1 VLGFFHVNFEEDQN
15 KQMSSISIYFQPI
28 QQELVAELHKES
40 LGQKIDIHSEEGF
53 PDWEDSDVVLFGVQ
67 EDRASDSNMG
77 ASGAPNEVRAH
88 LYKLYLGGDL
98 KISDLGN
105 IYQGASISD
114 TYKAVEDV
122 IFEVIKKNKI
132 ILFLGGSR
140 DLGFAAYKAYGKLEQ
155 TVNVCSIDP
164 RLNMGEYSSEVSPSN
179 YINHI
184 ILHQPNYLFNY
195 SSIGYQ
201 TYLVPPSE
209 IELMN
214 DLYFDHHRLG
224 LIQEDVKRAEPIMRY
239 ADLVTVN
246 INAIRFSEIGL
257 ERADASP
264 NGFYGE
270 EICQIMRYA
279 GISDKVSCAG
289 LFDYNPIYNETKFGA
304 KLVAQMMW
312 CFMEGVSHR
321 KRDFPIGDKSA
332 YKKYLVP
339 IEGSDHQVNFY
350 KSDKSSRWWMEVP
363 YPPDQRIKFERH
375 HMIPCTYEDY
385 EQASKGVVPDLWYRT
400 YQKLR

>member
-1 VLGFFHVNFEEDQN
+1 MGSYSYTEKKRIRKDFGKLPRVMDVPYLL
-15 KQMSSISIYFQPI
+15 SIQ
-28 QQELVAELHKES
+28 L
-40 LGQKIDIHSEEGF
+40 
-53 PDWEDSDVVLFGVQ
+53 DSYKKFLQ
-67 EDRASDSNMG
+67 EDRASDSNLG
-77 ASGAPNEVRAH
+77 AAGAPNEVRAEF
-88 LYKLYLGGDL
+88 YRLYLGAN
-98 KISDLGN
+98 IAIADLGN
-105 IYQGASISD
+105 IYQGAAISD

-122 IFEVIKKNKI
+122 IFEVLKKNKT

-140 DLGFAAYKAYGKLEQ
+140 DLGFAAYKAFSKLEQ
-155 TVNVCSIDP
+155 TVNVCSVDP
-164 RLNMGEYSSEVSPSN
+164 RLNMGEYSSEVSPAN

-195 SSIGYQ
+195 SSIGFQ

-224 LIQEDVKRAEPIMRY
+224 QIQEDVKKAEPILRY

-246 INAIRFSEIGL
+246 INSIRFSEIGL

-279 GISDKVSCAG
+279 GISDKVSCLG
-289 LFDYNPIYNETKFGA
+289 LFDYNPIHNETKFGA

-312 CFMEGVSHR
+312 CFLEGVSQR
-321 KRDFPIGDKSA
+321 KRDFPVGDKSN

-339 IEGSDHQVNFY
+339 IEGSDHQVNFF
-350 KSDKSSRWWMEVP
+350 KSDKSGRWWMEVP

-375 HMIPCTYEDY
+375 HMIPCAYEDY
-385 EQASKGVVPDLWYRT
+385 EQAAKGIVPDLWWRT